1 MRSSPPARA
10 GVVAALIACLVMP
23 AACGSNEVVQS
34 APSGPS
40 TTVAGSSDPGVVL
53 TRSGEPGPLP
63 TNDVLTA
70 AARGEQA
77 FALALYGQ
85 VAGAKGNLAIAPSS
99 IATVLGMVAAG
110 AKGATERQLVD
121 ALRVPLPAAQLHAA
135 IGGLVR
141 TLAARSGDG
150 VTLSEVDQAWVQQH
164 LHLLTGFT
172 STLTRDYAA
181 PLASID
187 FRNTELAAAT
197 INRWVSEK
205 TNGKITKLVTPDQ
218 LEAAELVL
226 TDAVYLDAKWKNA
239 FDPKRTTNDPFHLG
253 DSSTVSVPTMHQT
266 EHLDTATGAG
276 WTAVAIPYRGDALEL
291 DVIVPDDLARFEQ
304 QLDPAAL
311 TGILASMQLR
321 DVDLALPKF
330 EFRARF
336 DNLKDPLGAL
346 GARDAFDPDRADFS
360 GMTGGHDLFLSTVVH
375 EAFVHVDEQG
385 TVAAGATGGIMEPTS
400 AEVVVPVHVD
410 KPFLF
415 VVRDKATG
423 AIVFLGRVTDPRPH

>member
-10 GVVAALIACLVMP
+10 GVVAALVACLVVA
-23 AACGSNEVVQS
+23 AACGSSPVDKGGP
-34 APSGPS
+34 APDP
-40 TTVAGSSDPGVVL
+40 TTVAPSDPGVVL

-63 TNDVLTA
+63 ATDVLTA

-77 FALALYGQ
+77 FALALYGKL
-85 VAGAKGNLAIAPSS
+85 AGAQGNLAIAPSS

-110 AKGATERQLVD
+110 AKGATEQQLVD

-141 TLAARSGDG
+141 TLAARSGNG

-164 LHLLTGFT
+164 LHLLTDFT
-172 STLTRDYAA
+172 GTLTRDYAA

-187 FRNTELAAAT
+187 FTNAERAAGT

-218 LEAAELVL
+218 LDAAELVL
-226 TDAVYLDAKWKNA
+226 TDAVYLDAKWKSA

-253 DSSTVSVPTMHQT
+253 AGPTVPVPTMHRT
-266 EHLDTATGAG
+266 EHLDTASGAG
-276 WTAVAIPYRGDALEL
+276 WTAVAIPYQGDALEL
-291 DVIVPDDLARFEQ
+291 DVIVPDDLARFER
-304 QLDPAAL
+304 QLDPAGLA
-311 TGILASMQLR
+311 GILTSMQLR

-336 DNLKDPLGAL
+336 DNLKDSLGAL
-346 GARDAFDPDRADFS
+346 GVRDAFDPDRADFS
-360 GMTGGHDLFLSTVVH
+360 GMTGKPDLFLSTVVH